1 MKIEKIELGY
11 VHIPLITPFRTALR
25 TVDGIHDLI
34 VRITADD
41 GSFGFGEAPP
51 TAVITGDTKESIE
64 AAIRGYIAPSIIGMD
79 LLDLDE
85 VMRKMEKSIAK
96 NTSAKAA
103 VNIALYDLYAKQMGM
118 PLYRVLSGEAGGA
131 AAKAESGKPGGAA
144 AKAESG
150 KPGCGEAAKAE
161 SGKPGGAA
169 AKAKFGGISEIETDI
184 TISVD
189 ETEKMVRDSLR
200 AVADGFRI
208 LKVKVGKGGKKDV
221 ERVREIRR
229 AVGPEAILRIDAN
242 QGWSAE
248 EAISTIRA
256 MEEEGLKIELVEQP
270 VSCHDFRGLQ
280 RVTKAVDT
288 PILADESVFS
298 YEDAERII
306 EEHAADYINIKL
318 MKTGGIHQAMRIC
331 DLADRY
337 QVNCMIG
344 CMLESKVSVSAGAHL
359 AGARSCITMA
369 DLDGPS
375 LCAGDP
381 YEGGPVYSGPKIYLN
396 EDAGIGIRKVPAD
409 VFAR

>member
-25 TVDGIHDLI
+25 TVDGINDLI
-34 VRITADD
+34 VRITAED

-103 VNIALYDLYAKQMGM
+103 VDIALYDLYAKQMGM

-131 AAKAESGKPGGAA
+131 AAKAESGKPGCGMA

-150 KPGCGEAAKAE
+150 GTP
-161 SGKPGGAA
+161 
-169 AKAKFGGISEIETDI
+169 EIETDI

-189 ETEKMVRDSLR
+189 ETGKMVRDSLR

-396 EDAGIGIRKVPAD
+396 EDAGIGIRTVP
-409 VFAR
+409 VNL

>member
-25 TVDGIHDLI
+25 TVDGINDLI
-34 VRITADD
+34 VRITAED

-103 VNIALYDLYAKQMGM
+103 VDIALYDLYAKQMGM
-118 PLYRVLSGEAGGA
+118 PLYRVLSGAQGSRMSEPN
-131 AAKAESGKPGGAA
+131 KPGGAA
-144 AKAESG
+144 AKAESYG
-150 KPGCGEAAKAE
+150 RPGGEAAKAE
-161 SGKPGGAA
+161 SGEPISAA
-169 AKAKFGGISEIETDI
+169 AKAEADGAPELETDI

-189 ETEKMVRDSLR
+189 ETGKMVRDSLR

-337 QVNCMIG
+337 QINCMIG

-359 AGARSCITMA
+359 AAARSCITMA

-396 EDAGIGIRKVPAD
+396 EDAGIGIRTVP
-409 VFAR
+409 VNL